1 MRTRSC
7 SREDAGTVGA
17 GVGAEGETTDDDDDD
32 DVVLLRATA
41 ARGTRFTRARAL
53 PSRDSLLQQ
62 PLSRCVARGARRKCC
77 RAPRHRAFVHRR
89 ETGKTE
95 ERRRATLCRRR
106 RRRRDDYAITG
117 ASGSGFCWR
126 FLLLLYLSSYF
137 FFLLITLCFSVTL
150 TILFIILCLF
160 SRFLFIFLYFPILP
174 GLKFFFSGSRVSC
187 SIFTVRC
194 LLNIYSSRYV
204 HYGSTIFD
212 ADSGVLEHGLRMLS
226 YLSFL
231 RRESLS
237 RGLSGRLA
245 LPA

>member
-17 GVGAEGETTDDDDDD
+17 GVGAEGETTDDD

-77 RAPRHRAFVHRR
+77 RASRHRAFVHRR

-106 RRRRDDYAITG
+106 RRDDYAITG
-117 ASGSGFCWR
+117 ASGADFVGDFC
-126 FLLLLYLSSYF
+126 FFFICLSYF
-137 FFLLITLCFSVTL
+137 SLTLCFSVTL
-150 TILFIILCLF
+150 TILFIILYLF
-160 SRFLFIFLYFPILP
+160 SRFLFIFP
-174 GLKFFFSGSRVSC
+174 S
-187 SIFTVRC
+187 
-194 LLNIYSSRYV
+194 YS
-204 HYGSTIFD
+204 
-212 ADSGVLEHGLRMLS
+212 
-226 YLSFL
+226 LSF
-231 RRESLS
+231 EIVSFWFPLS
-237 RGLSGRLA
+237 AVRYSPLDVY
-245 LPA
+245 